1 MAINYT
7 PIDIEKLKKEDN
19 KIVSVL
25 LLIVTIT
32 LAVLVVLIFFLIK
45 KEMNKN
51 NSNNL
56 LTPSPVV
63 VSPTEM
69 PEETPIATSEP
80 SPTLEPTLFSSP
92 SSQLETPM
100 EEEVLPTTE
109 SSNLN
114 EGNE

>member
-19 KIVSVL
+19 KIVDVL
-25 LLIVTIT
+25 LVIVTIT
-32 LAVLVVLIFFLIK
+32 LAVLAVLIFFLIQK
-45 KEMNKN
+45 KMKDT
-51 NSNNL
+51 SNNFS
-56 LTPSPVV
+56 TPSSLI
-63 VSPTEM
+63 VSPTAI

-80 SPTLEPTLFSSP
+80 SPTLEPTFFSSP

-100 EEEVLPTTE
+100 EEKVLPTTE

-114 EGNE
+114 KSNE